1 LSSTNIAILIG
12 FFAAVAATPLLCLL
26 LGFRY
31 VPIVVRIFGEPPM
44 LLPDDSPTSDEGED
58 VDVLTADGLTL
69 RGTYLPTTCG
79 TRLGV
84 IAFCHEL
91 RGNRW
96 SAFRYLE
103 PLRDAGYDVFTFDFR
118 NHGDSDS
125 VKGYQPLPWLIHD
138 ELDDVRAVIDYLTA
152 RADADP
158 QGIGLLGVSKGG
170 TAALCAAAGDP
181 RVRAIVTDGAFPTE
195 GMQLHFTRR
204 YMSIYVGE
212 GWWLS
217 RFPDLPLVLLSKW
230 GRALVS
236 RKVGYSYVHVESFAR
251 RVKQPVLMIH
261 GEKDSMIPLPVGAR
275 LRGYLAGTTKMWV
288 VPRAKH
294 NTALGVAHAEYHVR
308 LTRFFARHLAPPKP
322 ARTPVSHSGFQET
335 ATA

>member
-1 LSSTNIAILIG
+1 MGVL
-12 FFAAVAATPLLCLL
+12 AVLAATPLICIL

-31 VPIVVRIFGEPPM
+31 VPIMVRIFGEPPM
-44 LLPDDSPTSDEGED
+44 LLPDDSPTTDDGED
-58 VDVLTADGLTL
+58 VDVVTADGLTL
-69 RGTYLPTTCG
+69 RGTYLRATCP

-96 SAFRYLE
+96 SAVRYLE

-118 NHGDSDS
+118 NHGDSDK

-152 RADADP
+152 RPDADP
-158 QGIGLLGVSKGG
+158 NGIGLLGVSKGG

-195 GMQLHFTRR
+195 GMQVHFTRR

-217 RFPDLPLVLLSKW
+217 RFPELPLVLLSKW
-230 GRALVS
+230 GRALVG
-236 RKVGYSYVHVESFAR
+236 RRVGCSYVHVESFAR

-261 GEKDSMIPLPVGAR
+261 GEKDSMIPLSVGAR

-294 NTALGVAHAEYHVR
+294 NTALGVANEEYHLR
-308 LTRFFARHLAPPKP
+308 LTRFFARHLSSREKP
-322 ARTPVSHSGFQET
+322 ARISQRTGFQET